1 MMITSVVKKT
11 SAEMLKAENYGLY
24 LQVYDAAKEVRQDL
38 YQMHYSTNPEDR
50 YVATACFDDDLA
62 EFMKLIKQANIF
74 LSTNYNMH
82 LTRYD
87 DELRKKGGKYALTKE
102 IITVWDAIMFEAH
115 QQNRQQRLA

>member
-38 YQMHYSTNPEDR
+38 YQMHYGRNPEDR
-50 YVATACFDDDLA
+50 YVATACFDDDLDD
-62 EFMKLIKQANIF
+62 FMKVIKQANNF
-74 LSTNYNMH
+74 LKVTNGVM
-82 LTRYD
+82 LTRYN

-102 IITVWDAIMFEAH
+102 IMIVWDAIMFEEHA
-115 QQNRQQRLA
+115 QKKLT